1 VRTVIGDVAR
11 FHLGGEGANHFV
23 VLVVNASDQATRANL
38 LEAGEERLRRNAW
51 EALRMGAERRELER
65 GGAGIDKFADARRAF
80 LRVDSCIKREV
91 NARLCARFLS
101 LDTEALRVSDQTAV
115 VIGHVDDGSN
125 AAGSSAAR

>member
-1 VRTVIGDVAR
+1 MPAIRPRGPI
-11 FHLGGEGANHFV
+11 
-23 VLVVNASDQATRANL
+23 S
-38 LEAGEERLRRNAW
+38 LEAGEERLWRNAW

-101 LDTEALRVSDQTAV
+101 LDTEALCVGDQTAV
-115 VIGHVDDGSN
+115 VIGHVDDGGN